1 MEVISNKY
9 ETIFRNENNGK
20 VSYLIG
26 ISKKQQDGTYQNG
39 YIPCR
44 FKKEVSLENKTRIKI
59 KQAWI
64 DFYKVEKKTYIY
76 VFINDFEKEQ
86 VNEQVSEQEKNKA
99 LAQNDIWGSA
109 KDMDIPEEE
118 LPFY

>member
-1 MEVISNKY
+1 MEITSNKY

-20 VSYLIG
+20 ASYLIG
-26 ISKKQQDGTYQNG
+26 ISKKQQDGTYENG

-44 FKKEVSLENKTRIKI
+44 FKKGVELENKTRIKI
-59 KQAWI
+59 HQAWL

-76 VFINDFEKEQ
+76 VFINEFEKEQ
-86 VNEQVSEQEKNKA
+86 QVSEKEEKQA
-99 LAQNDIWGSA
+99 MVQNTINNWDCGRNIEI
-109 KDMDIPEEE
+109 DDDC